1 MKILGLDLSIAGTG
15 ICRHDGAYG
24 FLAYTLP
31 LAAKYGDLRLNILRD
46 HVAAIAPGHD
56 FAVIE
61 DLPRNAMGAG
71 VTGMVQGAVRPVLL
85 DLGIPYV
92 KVVPS
97 TLKLYATGHGR
108 ADKKDMVKAMVSEAK
123 RRPDTHNA
131 ADAFWLWQLGMD
143 HVGSPYCAIP
153 GTRRYHLEVVDWT
166 PVQDVIDTAIK
177 AQTGVQSF

>member
-15 ICRHDGAYG
+15 ICRHDDAHG

-61 DLPRNAMGAG
+61 DLPQNAMAAG
-71 VTGMVQGAVRPVLL
+71 ITGMAQGAVRPVLQ

-92 KVVPS
+92 LVVPS
-97 TLKLYATGHGR
+97 TLKLYATGHGG
-108 ADKKDMVKAMVSEAK
+108 ADKKTMVKAMVEGAR
-123 RRPDTHNA
+123 RRPDSHNA
-131 ADAFWLWQLGMD
+131 ADAFWLWHLGMD
-143 HVGSPYCAIP
+143 HVGQPYCPVPSA
-153 GTRRYHLEVVDWT
+153 RRYHLNVVDWT
-166 PVQDVIDTAIK
+166 PAQGAIDAAIK
-177 AQTGVQSF
+177 AQIAAQSF

>member
-1 MKILGLDLSIAGTG
+1 MRILGLDLSIAGTG
-15 ICRHDGAYG
+15 VCRHNDDHR

-31 LAAKYGDLRLNILRD
+31 LASKYGDLRLNMIRD
-46 HVAAIAPGHD
+46 HVAAVAPGHD

-61 DLPRNAMGAG
+61 DLPRNAMAAG

-92 KVVPS
+92 LVVPS

-108 ADKKDMVKAMVSEAK
+108 ADKKMMKQTMIEQAK

-131 ADAFWLWQLGMD
+131 ADAFWLWHLGMD
-143 HVGSPYCAIP
+143 HVGQPYCTIP
-153 GTRRYHLEVVDWT
+153 GERRARLEVVDWT
-166 PVQDVIDTAIK
+166 PAQDVIDDAIK
-177 AQTGVQSF
+177 RQVATSS